1 MTVEKKEDFIQIGY
15 TALREPVTGAFL
27 PAVPMYIKAEDGA
40 KEAEQKVIEGI
51 GNLLALKMKAYMDGC
66 KAEGVAP

>member
-1 MTVEKKEDFIQIGY
+1 MKAARQEEFIEIGY

-40 KEAEQKVIEGI
+40 KEAEQKVIDGI
-51 GNLLALKMKAYMDGC
+51 GNLLVLKMKAYMDGC

>member
-1 MTVEKKEDFIQIGY
+1 MKAAGQEEFIEIGY

-40 KEAEQKVIEGI
+40 KEAEQKVIDGI
-51 GNLLALKMKAYMDGC
+51 GSLLALKMKAYMDGC

>member
-1 MTVEKKEDFIQIGY
+1 MAREEGFIEVGF

-40 KEAEQKVIEGI
+40 KEAQQKVIDGI

>member
-1 MTVEKKEDFIQIGY
+1 MAREEGFIEVGF

-66 KAEGVAP
+66 KEAGVAP

>member
-1 MTVEKKEDFIQIGY
+1 MAREEGFIEVGF

>member
-1 MTVEKKEDFIQIGY
+1 MAREEGFIEVGF

-27 PAVPMYIKAEDGA
+27 PAVPMYIKAENGA
-40 KEAEQKVIEGI
+40 EEAEQKVIDGI

>member
-1 MTVEKKEDFIQIGY
+1 MAREEGFIEVGF

-40 KEAEQKVIEGI
+40 KEAEQKVIDGI